1 MPKVLEYTPAW
12 LSRGKGS
19 QAGFDLFRQDGRAQ
33 SKRKD
38 GETSRRTIAH
48 RGTEIFVA
56 VGKEVRWA
64 DLRSFKD
71 AHESKDGHQGNG
83 YRILKTP
90 AAFDITTLSVSPDG
104 SLIAVVTAH
113 TCHVGILPT
122 SAHLRSGETSPLRLR
137 AFQVGPTAHVLEQAP
152 ITTALWHPLPKPGVP
167 SLLTVTKDACVR
179 LWELD
184 IDNRHSFDEPSI
196 AVDLKKLGNATST
209 ATDLSASKYGAKQG
223 FSPDEVEM
231 QVAAACFG
239 GSGAADEHAWSGMT
253 LWVAMTEGDV
263 YALCPFLPS
272 QFTLQESA
280 LPGLTT
286 AVVAETRALTSD
298 VEATE
303 SEKKKVDSQTK
314 WLADLDEQEPTT
326 LIDDTTIE
334 RNDVYSRPAK
344 FASIP
349 RLQGPFRLSPEPDFG
364 EITDIHVVAPLIDQS
379 ELYEEFGDEDEVE
392 NEGLSVSIICL
403 ATNTGKVHVCLDLD
417 GVEAE
422 WLPAKRSRSF
432 ALDDVDDDK
441 DLLLFET
448 IDLVAADV
456 DTAHCGFTASPSDRY
471 EVFVTSPAGAHTLD
485 FNPWIFG
492 LEAEL
497 TYPHDEGSA
506 LRLENLLD
514 STSTLVDHPLALS
527 SPPTS
532 TVIALLDSTIGF
544 FLLTSNPSGPVAATL
559 DPPHAPQNP
568 YSPTLL
574 ALPAPTPREAYQ
586 PPATFYTPSTLP
598 QLLKSNPATLKQR
611 LQFTPSTLQTLTE
624 AHRVLSHETH
634 NLALSAADLFR
645 RIERLRSELIYQ
657 VSSVRNM
664 SNRVD
669 TLTGAD
675 DSADFSRSIGPAEDG
690 GDGIVE
696 DAKVVGSERIE
707 QRVLAAVGANKGLEE
722 RVEEVRRKLGKLGGG
737 GGKLSRREE
746 MFGKEVRRLEG
757 MIGGGRKDDG
767 SAEEEGGDGAVTP
780 PVKPGA
786 LLRLPNSPGELAERE
801 DAPAEAAKQGP
812 EVDGQSLTARLSAI
826 EDLRERLD
834 KEVEDALGR
843 LQSASEDN
851 GRASR
856 SGVASEWKKREMSR
870 VMALMEREE
879 ALIEAVTGRLSALGG
894 L

>member
-12 LSRGKGS
+12 LSRGEGS
-19 QAGFDLFRQDGRAQ
+19 QAGFDLFRQDGKGQ
-33 SKRKD
+33 TDSD
-38 GETSRRTIAH
+38 GSRRTIAH
-48 RGTEIFVA
+48 RETEVFVA
-56 VGKEVRWA
+56 MGKEVRWA
-64 DLRSFKD
+64 DLRSLKD

-90 AAFDITTLSVSPDG
+90 AAFDIVTLSVSPDG
-104 SLIAVVTAH
+104 SLIAIVTAH

-152 ITTALWHPLPKPGVP
+152 ITTALWHPLSKPGVS

-184 IDNRHSFDEPSI
+184 IDHRHSFDEPSI

-209 ATDLSASKYGAKQG
+209 ATDLSASKYGARQG

-231 QVAAACFG
+231 EVASACFG

-253 LWVAMTEGDV
+253 LWLAMTEGDV

-286 AVVAETRALTSD
+286 AVVAKTRALAND
-298 VEATE
+298 AEATE
-303 SEKKKVDSQTK
+303 SERNKADSQTK
-314 WLADLDEQEPTT
+314 WLANLDEQEPTT
-326 LIDDTTIE
+326 LIDDTTFE
-334 RNDVYSRPAK
+334 RNDPYSRPTK
-344 FASIP
+344 FSSIP
-349 RLQGPFRLSPEPDFG
+349 KLQGPFRLSPEPDFG

-379 ELYEEFGDEDEVE
+379 ELYEQFGDDDEVE
-392 NEGLSVSIICL
+392 NEGLSVSIVCL
-403 ATNTGKVHVCLDLD
+403 ATNTGKAHICLDLD

-432 ALDDVDDDK
+432 ALDDVEDDK
-441 DLLLFET
+441 DLLLLET
-448 IDLVAADV
+448 IDLVAADA
-456 DTAHCGFTASPSDRY
+456 DSAHCAFTASPNDRY
-471 EVFVTSPAGAHTLD
+471 EVFVTSPAGVHTLD
-485 FNPWIFG
+485 FNPWISG

-497 TYPHDEGSA
+497 TYFHDEGCA

-514 STSTLVDHPLALS
+514 STSTMVDHPLALS
-527 SPPTS
+527 SPPT
-532 TVIALLDSTIGF
+532 TTATALLDPSLGF
-544 FLLTSNPSGPVAATL
+544 FLLTSTPSGPTAATL
-559 DPPHAPQNP
+559 DLPHTPQNP
-568 YSPTLL
+568 YSPILL
-574 ALPAPTPREAYQ
+574 TLPAPTPREPYQ
-586 PPATFYTPSTLP
+586 PPATFYNPSNLP
-598 QLLKSNPATLKQR
+598 QLLKSNPAALKQR

-645 RIERLRSELIYQ
+645 RIERLRSELIDQ
-657 VSSVRNM
+657 VSSVRSLSIRM
-664 SNRVD
+664 D

-707 QRVLAAVGANKGLEE
+707 QRVLAAVGANRGLEE
-722 RVEEVRRKLGKLGGG
+722 RVEEVRRKLGRLGGG
-737 GGKLSRREE
+737 GGKLTRREE
-746 MFGKEVRRLEG
+746 LFGAEVKRLDGMVGGARRDDSIEG
-757 MIGGGRKDDG
+757 K
-767 SAEEEGGDGAVTP
+767 GGDGAVTP
-780 PVKPGA
+780 PVKPMA
-786 LLRLPNSPGELAERE
+786 LLKLPNSPGELAERE
-801 DAPAEAAKQGP
+801 DAADSSHDVATR
-812 EVDGQSLTARLSAI
+812 DDSQSLTARSTAI
-826 EDLRERLD
+826 EDLRDRLD
-834 KEVEDALGR
+834 REVEDALQR
-843 LQSASEDN
+843 LQ
-851 GRASR
+851 RASDD
-856 SGVASEWKKREMSR
+856 SGKASKSGMASEWKKRETAR

-879 ALIEAVTGRLSALGG
+879 ALIEAVTGRLGALGG

>member
-12 LSRGKGS
+12 LSRGEGS
-19 QAGFDLFRQDGRAQ
+19 QAGFDLFKKESRGQKTGGDGDR
-33 SKRKD
+33 
-38 GETSRRTIAH
+38 SRRTIAH
-48 RGTEIFVA
+48 RGTEVFVA
-56 VGKEVRWA
+56 VGKDVRWA
-64 DLRSFKD
+64 ELRSLKD
-71 AHESKDGHQGNG
+71 AHESNDGHQGNG
-83 YRILKTP
+83 HRILKTP

-104 SLIAVVTAH
+104 SLIAIVTAH

-122 SAHLRSGETSPLRLR
+122 SAHLRSGETTSLRLR

-152 ITTALWHPLPKPGVP
+152 ITTALWHPLSRPGVP

-184 IDNRHSFDEPSI
+184 IENRHSFDEPSI

-209 ATDLSASKYGAKQG
+209 ATDLSASKYGARQG

-231 QVAAACFG
+231 EVASACFG
-239 GSGAADEHAWSGMT
+239 GSGAADEHAWSGMA

-286 AVVAETRALTSD
+286 AVVAKTRALTSD
-298 VEATE
+298 AEATE
-303 SEKKKVDSQTK
+303 SEKKRADSQTK
-314 WLADLDEQEPTT
+314 WLADLDEQGATT
-326 LIDDTTIE
+326 LIDDTTFE
-334 RNDVYSRPAK
+334 RSDVYSRPTK

-349 RLQGPFRLSPEPDFG
+349 KLQGPFRLSPEPDFG

-379 ELYEEFGDEDEVE
+379 ELYEEFGDEDEIE
-392 NEGLSVSIICL
+392 NEGLSVSIVCL
-403 ATNTGKVHVCLDLD
+403 ATNTGKVHICLDLD

-422 WLPAKRSRSF
+422 WLPAKRGRSF

-456 DTAHCGFTASPSDRY
+456 DTAHCAFTASPSDRY
-471 EVFVTSPAGAHTLD
+471 EVFVTSPTGVHTLD
-485 FNPWIFG
+485 FNPWISG

-527 SPPTS
+527 SPPATS
-532 TVIALLDSTIGF
+532 AIALLDSTLGF

-559 DPPHAPQNP
+559 DLPHTPQNP

-574 ALPAPTPREAYQ
+574 ALPAPTPREPYQ
-586 PPATFYTPSTLP
+586 LPAAFYNPSTLP
-598 QLLKSNPATLKQR
+598 QLLKSNPAALKQR

-624 AHRVLSHETH
+624 AHRILSHETH

-645 RIERLRSELIYQ
+645 RIERLRSELIDQ
-657 VSSVRNM
+657 VSSVRNL
-664 SNRVD
+664 SNRID

-722 RVEEVRRKLGKLGGG
+722 RVEEVRRKIGKLGGG

-757 MIGGGRKDDG
+757 MIGGEKGRG
-767 SAEEEGGDGAVTP
+767 SGEGEEGGDGAVTP

-801 DAPAEAAKQGP
+801 ETPAPPSQPEAEG
-812 EVDGQSLTARLSAI
+812 EGQSLTARMSAV

-834 KEVEDALGR
+834 KEVEDALQR
-843 LQSASEDN
+843 LQSASEDS
-851 GRASR
+851 GGASR
-856 SGVASEWKKREMSR
+856 SGMASEWKKREMNR

-879 ALIEAVTGRLSALGG
+879 ALIEAVVGRLGALGG